1 MFIGLDNNSWG
12 YHSDDGNFFFS
23 GNHNEYGYNDYG
35 PSFTTGD
42 TIGCCLNFRNNT
54 VFFTKNG
61 VNLGSHYF
69 SILIFDYFK
78 IRMLLIYYN
87 LFNIF

>member
-1 MFIGLDNNSWG
+1 LQLSFFININLVNKNIYLYIMFIGLDNNSWG
-12 YHSDDGNFFFS
+12 YHSDDGNFFFC
-23 GNHNEYGYNDYG
+23 GNYNEYGYNDYG

-61 VNLGSHYF
+61 VNLGSYYF
-69 SILIFDYFK
+69 
-78 IRMLLIYYN
+78 
-87 LFNIF
+87 